1 MAESPVEGDCCSV
14 VPVLEAE
21 ESLLECC
28 QIFEVL
34 GCDDFALND
43 GEEDLNLIQPR
54 RVDGQVDEFCGGPGG
69 VHSFDG
75 AGTVV

>member
-43 GEEDLNLIQPR
+43 GEEDLNLIQLR
-54 RVDGQVDEFCGGPGG
+54 RVDGQVDEHRVRPAGLPS
-69 VHSFDG
+69 VDE